1 MFSPLQPSH
10 AMTVSPLIS
19 HIPRNSSSSQCGNN
33 SFRTDLVRFVCLYE
47 FVPGIFFVP
56 PESIRLGTAE
66 LIRRG
71 IDSEGD
77 RFHINAIR
85 VNIGN
90 CIWGESCFLPELIR
104 RGSDSPQPNPYKQA
118 LILYTSPC
126 YALLNVSSILDF
138 FKGRRVVKES
148 FTPCSILFHCS
159 ALRAFCK
166 SSRSALRFTLR
177 DRLQINPNQ
186 ATD

>member
-1 MFSPLQPSH
+1 MFSPLQPTH
-10 AMTVSPLIS
+10 AMTNSLPIS
-19 HIPRNSSSSQCGNN
+19 HIPRNSSSSQYGNN

-104 RGSDSPQPNPYKQA
+104 RGSDSPQPNPYKATQTWLGDLRIPA
-118 LILYTSPC
+118 GSSFLIPGEHILFRFLRVNSFYCLILIIKPQIWCTIIEIVQFLIHTIHLDARYT
-126 YALLNVSSILDF
+126 F
-138 FKGRRVVKES
+138 FS
-148 FTPCSILFHCS
+148 
-159 ALRAFCK
+159 
-166 SSRSALRFTLR
+166 
-177 DRLQINPNQ
+177 
-186 ATD
+186 